1 VRSHGEPFL
10 DNMKENRLL
19 AQRGGASGV
28 DMQRKEKG
36 GHKCKNYV
44 NPLFGSKSTS
54 PQDLTVP
61 NLMIRL

>member
-1 VRSHGEPFL
+1 
-10 DNMKENRLL
+10 MKENSLL
-19 AQRGGASGV
+19 AQRGGTSGV
-28 DMQRKEKG
+28 DMQRKKG